1 MKNAIMYYYE
11 IDNISVY
18 KMNDT
23 YRVEYNDKIYL
34 FEPLKINIDELKEIM
49 NLNFENNKYHK
60 IIGNKD
66 KTPITNING
75 QNYIMLK
82 KETNINPTIYNEI
95 LRTID
100 IPKAVYR
107 LDRSNWCLLWS
118 NKIDYFEYQL
128 NHLEEKYKLISES
141 IDYYIGMMETAI
153 SYIRDT
159 INNEQKT
166 NKDILCVCHKRIEN
180 NNYYHPFN
188 IVFDY
193 KARDIS
199 EYLKYLFIS
208 KEYINFNLE
217 SFIIKLNFSKFSYR
231 LLYGR
236 MFYPSFYF
244 DIYEKI
250 INESAKENELT
261 EIIKRIDEYEKFIN
275 TIYNIINKKNKIQ
288 KIDWI

>member
-141 IDYYIGMMETAI
+141 IDYYIGMTETAI

>member
-141 IDYYIGMMETAI
+141 IDYYIGMTESAI